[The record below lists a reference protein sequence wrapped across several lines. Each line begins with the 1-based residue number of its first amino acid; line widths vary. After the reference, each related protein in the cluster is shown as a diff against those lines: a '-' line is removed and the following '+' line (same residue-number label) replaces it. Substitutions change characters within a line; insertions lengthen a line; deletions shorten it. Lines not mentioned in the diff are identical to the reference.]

1 MDSLAELPLVAAL
14 AGLALVDGL
23 SIGTLLIPVFLML
36 VPGRVRAGRILLY
49 LAAISIFYFA
59 VGVLFTFGLVNLIAV
74 GHGFIESTPGR
85 VVMLVAGLLM
95 LAVALFAPYRRR
107 ERGVE
112 PEPGRLSGWRD
123 RLLAEDTGRGAVV
136 TVALGAGV
144 IEVATMLPYLAGMTL
159 LAGADLTMPT
169 RIGALA
175 GYCAVMIAPALLL
188 LALRIV
194 AARAIERPLQRF
206 GGWLQRTGR
215 ENTLWVI
222 GIVGFYLARGGAVG
236 LGIIG

>member
-14 AGLALVDGL
+14 TGLALVDGL
-23 SIGTLLIPVFLML
+23 SLGTLLIPVFLML
-36 VPGRVRAGRILLY
+36 VPGRVRAGRILFY
-49 LAAISIFYFA
+49 LAAISLFYFA

-74 GHGFIESTPGR
+74 GHGIIESTPGR
-85 VVMLVAGLLM
+85 VVMLVGGLLM

-107 ERGVE
+107 ERGAE
-112 PEPGRLSGWRD
+112 PEAGRLTRWRD
-123 RLLAEDTGRGAVV
+123 RLLAEETGRGAVV
-136 TVALGAGV
+136 AVAVGAGV

-159 LAGADLTMPT
+159 LASADLTMPT

-188 LALRIV
+188 LALRIA
-194 AARAIERPLQRF
+194 AARMIEPPLRWL
-206 GGWLQRTGR
+206 GAWLQRTAR
-215 ENTLWVI
+215 ENTLWVV
-222 GIVGFYLARGGAVG
+222 GIVGFFLARSGAVG